1 MKKDLHTTMTLED
14 LIQNV
19 TVQGNVRLSVW
30 KDDDELSV
38 VYIQETGGLSN
49 QKIIQP
55 KLDYEVLYMFA
66 STDGYLHI
74 ELGAPGE

>member
-1 MKKDLHTTMTLED
+1 MKKGLHTAMTLKD

-66 STDGYLHI
+66 STDGYLLI

>member
-1 MKKDLHTTMTLED
+1 MTLGD

-19 TVQGNVRLSVW
+19 TVQGDVRLSVW

-38 VYIQETGGLSN
+38 VYLQETGGLSN

-74 ELGAPGE
+74 ELGTPEE